1 METKSI
7 VMDDVNK
14 WLEKQTVQNRFT
26 RTLKRVC
33 STPDKFKDDIDKSEF
48 KEFVTKSMESI
59 EVGNQ
64 NVLQLIVNHY
74 ELAKTMKNYL

>member
-33 STPDKFKDDIDKSEF
+33 ATPDKFKDDIDKPEF

-59 EVGNQ
+59 EVCNQ
-64 NVLQLIVNHY
+64 NVL
-74 ELAKTMKNYL
+74 